1 MREADA
7 DSNGVISFAELVSL
21 MHRLKKDPS
30 SASSVFVRKIR
41 KAPAQYSSGMAYHSY
56 SDDERMAFT
65 EHINNSLA
73 ADAVVG
79 PRLPMDPQS
88 EALFTE
94 TSDGLILCKLIN
106 LAEFDTID
114 TRALNVASAKKPNLS
129 IFQKIENMNLAL
141 NAAKSIGCVVTNV
154 NAKDIIDGNSILILG
169 LIWQIIRIQ
178 LLSSISLTSCPELVC
193 LLEEGEELDGLLSL
207 QPEAILLR
215 WFNYHL
221 EKSGSSVRVN
231 NFGSD
236 LRNGEALSLLLRQLD
251 PSVCD
256 LCNEPPGSDA
266 RARHII
272 RNAKAIGVETF
283 IQPADIINANK
294 KLLLAFCAQL
304 FNTNPNLTVEQEVM
318 EQFTEDFANLED
330 DDEGDTREEKV
341 FRMWINSLGIDNGEL
356 YINNL
361 FSDVQDGSAILK

>member
-1 MREADA
+1 
-7 DSNGVISFAELVSL
+7 
-21 MHRLKKDPS
+21 
-30 SASSVFVRKIR
+30 
-41 KAPAQYSSGMAYHSY
+41 
-56 SDDERMAFT
+56 
-65 EHINNSLA
+65 
-73 ADAVVG
+73 
-79 PRLPMDPQS
+79 MDPLS
-88 EALFTE
+88 EDLFTE

-114 TRALNVASAKKPNLS
+114 PRAMNVVSEKRPKLS

-141 NAAKSIGCVVTNV
+141 NAARGIGCVVTNV

-169 LIWQIIRIQ
+169 LVWQIIRIQ

-193 LLEEGEELDGLLSL
+193 LLEEGEELDGLLAL

-221 EKSGSSVRVN
+221 EKSSSKKRVK

-236 LRNGEALSLLLRQLD
+236 LRDGDALSILLSQLD
-251 PSVCD
+251 PAVCQP
-256 LCNEPPGSDA
+256 CHEPLGSEA

-272 RNAKAIGVETF
+272 RNAKAMGAETF

-318 EQFTEDFANLED
+318 EQFTEDFANLEE

-341 FRMWINSLGIDNGEL
+341 FRMWINSLAIDNGDL

-361 FSDVQDGSAILK
+361 FADVQNGSAILKVRSR